1 MAACA
6 GTGSERPLTDP
17 LSAWAEGALGA
28 AFQDQAL
35 LNSAL
40 THKSVGADN
49 YERLEFLGDRILGA
63 VIADWLYV
71 QFPGE
76 PEGKLTRRFH
86 QLVSREVCARVA
98 REIGIPEV
106 VKLGQQAR
114 ADGGANSDNIL
125 GDVMEALI
133 GAVYLDRGVNDARAM
148 IRRLWAPEV
157 STVAEAPKH
166 PKMRL
171 QEWAAAK
178 NLKVPVYTLLG
189 RTGPH
194 HSPRFRVEL
203 AIAGLSSVEAEG
215 SSKQDAETAAARAFL
230 DAHAR

>member
-1 MAACA
+1 
-6 GTGSERPLTDP
+6 LTDP

-28 AFQDQAL
+28 AFQDHAL

>member
-1 MAACA
+1 M
-6 GTGSERPLTDP
+6 TDP
-17 LSAWAEGALGA
+17 ATVWAEAELGGP
-28 AFQDQAL
+28 FNNTAL

-63 VIADWLYV
+63 VIADWLY
-71 QFPGE
+71 QDFPGE

-86 QLVSREVCARVA
+86 QLVSREICARVA
-98 REIGIPEV
+98 RAIGVPQV

-133 GAVYLDRGVNDARAM
+133 GAVYLDRGVEPARAM
-148 IRRLWAPEV
+148 IHSLWVSEV
-157 STVAEAPKH
+157 SSAAEAPKH

-171 QEWAAAK
+171 QEWAAAQ
-178 NLKVPVYTLLG
+178 NLKTPVYTLLG
-189 RTGPH
+189 RSGPH

-203 AIAGLSSVEAEG
+203 AIAGLSPVEAEG
-215 SSKQDAETAAARAFL
+215 NSKQDAETAAAKAFL
-230 DAHAR
+230 ETHAR